1 MTINDAV
8 IAVDTFLERYSG
20 PGGLRP
26 VERRVQPSAEDVDVI
41 KIWIDL
47 GPAGTSADLDEWAS
61 ACDAA
66 IQAGVP
72 AAASWKLKVKV
83 EAG

>member
-1 MTINDAV
+1 MPINDAV
-8 IAVDTFLERYSG
+8 IAVDKFLESYSG
-20 PGGLRP
+20 PDGLRP
-26 VERRVQPSAEDVDVI
+26 VDRRVLPSAEDADVI

-47 GPAGTSADLDEWAS
+47 GPAGTSADLDAWAS

-66 IQAGVP
+66 IQAAVP